1 MNSTIRLLFALL
13 LIFLSVLIFPQAR
26 KITIIAESNNV
37 PENSDIYITGGTNEL
52 GNWNMMEKMEKLSSD
67 KWSYK
72 VSAEEGDTLH
82 FKFTRGSWR
91 TEAVDSNGIEFP
103 DFSYAVT
110 EDTALIYLLPN
121 WRDKL
126 KNEVVISPERL
137 KNKNGNLE
145 LYAGWKYK
153 TGDDTLWADPNYNDN
168 EWKPIANPYL
178 NNNDFKKMVWDSGKG
193 WPGKVWF
200 RNHIIVDSA
209 LRNKPFAFS
218 FFNTGAAEVY
228 LDGKLLYKYG
238 EIGKSIETEKPYF
251 DRNPRHIIF
260 SAKENHVLAVRYSN
274 LLAEEQSKYNV
285 PTGFNAVL
293 GEPDMF
299 FSNRISEVREITL
312 QQLGFGA
319 FLLAFAI
326 MHLLIFIFYPK
337 TKENLFYSIS
347 MLSFAVVV
355 YTSMQA
361 DFIHTVLSAINL
373 SIINSASVQISLLF
387 GLLTVYASSYSKM
400 PKQYLVFV
408 LISALFILHT
418 IFSPLLGNPYIGYAF
433 YFFGLI
439 ITLEIFRIVVR
450 AIRRK
455 ESWGWLI
462 GAGFLVAILFI
473 IYQVLISM
481 DVIRPLFGI
490 YLVYVYGIVFLAITV
505 SIHLS
510 RRIAYTNK
518 NLEKQLI
525 QIKELSQKALEQE
538 RRAKDEEIS
547 RKLLEADN
555 TRKTEELEEA
565 RKLQYSMLPRVVPP
579 VPNLDIA
586 VYMKPATEVG
596 GDYYDFKYNNNGS
609 LTIAVGDATG
619 HGMRAGTLV
628 AAIKGLFTAESFNT
642 DILTFFNKCNFIIR
656 EMQLG
661 NLYMAMMMAKIE
673 NNKMVISSAGMPPAL
688 IYRRKEKQVEE
699 IRIKGMP
706 LGGSPDFP
714 YAKKEAPLFQ
724 GDTLLLM
731 SDGFPELFNKQKEIL
746 DYKNVT
752 EIFCSVAEKPSKKII
767 EELNIAA
774 EKWMDGADQQDDIT
788 FVVVKVK

>member
-1 MNSTIRLLFALL
+1 MNTKFRLVFALL
-13 LIFLSVLIFPQAR
+13 SLSALVFPQTR
-26 KITIIAESNNV
+26 NITIIAESNNV
-37 PENSDIYITGGTNEL
+37 PENSNIYITGGTSEL
-52 GNWNMMEKMEKLSSD
+52 GNWNTMQKMEKLSND

-72 VSAEEGDTLH
+72 VSAEAGDTLH
-82 FKFTRGSWR
+82 FKFTRGNWR
-91 TEAVDSNGIEFP
+91 TEAIDSTGIEFP
-103 DFSYAVT
+103 DFKYAVK
-110 EDTALIYLLPN
+110 EDTTLTYLIPN

-126 KNEVVISPERL
+126 QNEVVITPERL
-137 KNKNGNLE
+137 KNKSGNLE
-145 LYAGWKYK
+145 LYEGWKYK
-153 TGDDTLWADPNYNDN
+153 TGDDTLWADPDYNDN
-168 EWKPIANPYL
+168 DWKPIANPYL
-178 NNNDFKKMVWDSGKG
+178 DKNDFEKMVRDGGKG
-193 WPGKVWF
+193 WTGKVWF

-209 LRNKPFAFS
+209 LWNKPFAFS

-238 EIGKSIETEKPYF
+238 EIGKSKETEKPYF

-260 SAKENHVLAVRYSN
+260 SAKEKHVLAVRYSN

-299 FSNRISEVREITL
+299 FSNRINDVHELTL
-312 QQLGFGA
+312 QQLGFAA

-355 YTSMQA
+355 YVSMQTA
-361 DFIHTVLSAINL
+361 FIHSVLAAINL
-373 SIINSASVQISLLF
+373 SIINSTSVQISLLF

-408 LISALFILHT
+408 IISALFIFRT
-418 IFSPLLGNPYIGYAF
+418 IFFPILGSPYVDYSF
-433 YFFGLI
+433 YVYGLI
-439 ITLEIFRIVVR
+439 MTFEIFRIVVR

-462 GAGFLVAILFI
+462 GSGFLVAILFI
-473 IYQVLISM
+473 IYQVLISANI
-481 DVIRPLFGI
+481 IRPLFGI

-510 RRIAYTNK
+510 RRIAFTNK
-518 NLEKQLI
+518 NLEKQLV
-525 QIKELSQKALEQE
+525 QIKELSQKTLEQE
-538 RRAKDEEIS
+538 RRAKDEELS

-555 TRKTEELEEA
+555 ARKTEELEEA

-628 AAIKGLFTAESFNT
+628 AAVKGLFTAEPSHT
-642 DILTFFNKCNFIIR
+642 DILTFFNKCNLIIR

-661 NLYMAMMMAKIE
+661 NLYMAMMMAKITD
-673 NNKMVISSAGMPPAL
+673 NKMVISSAGMPPAL
-688 IYRRKEKQVEE
+688 IYRGKEKQVEE
-699 IRIKGMP
+699 IRIKGLP

-714 YAKKEAPLFQ
+714 YVKREAYLFP
-724 GDTLLLM
+724 GDTLILM
-731 SDGFPELFNKQKEIL
+731 SDGFPELFNRQKEIL
-746 DYKNVT
+746 DYKNVM
-752 EIFCSVAEKPSKKII
+752 EIFCSVAEQSPQEII
-767 EELNIAA
+767 NELNSAA